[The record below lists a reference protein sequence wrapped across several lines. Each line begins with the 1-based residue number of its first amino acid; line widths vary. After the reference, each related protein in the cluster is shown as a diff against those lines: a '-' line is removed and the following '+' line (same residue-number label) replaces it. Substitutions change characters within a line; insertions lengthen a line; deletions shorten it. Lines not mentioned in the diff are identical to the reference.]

1 MIFRGVLFF
10 PLLNSKVNAGV
21 FPFCVYQF
29 QFTVTP
35 RMYVGFFLSVSC
47 QILHLEQSQSYSL
60 VSHAPCNPDGRSSKN
75 ISVNRYHQRKSWLWY
90 AHLFYRGPAFPLFM
104 PSLDIFCQ
112 FSNAFE
118 KILFRLSSLLCSVK
132 KKSFIH
138 LFIKLVKKYLLNTFY
153 MVANEND
160 SEFIVSLLLKQKI
173 KQTSIIWQIKCCD
186 GGIQCALGAGG
197 RDAQLSRQYLGRV
210 SIRK

>member
-75 ISVNRYHQRKSWLWY
+75 ISVIDIIREKAGFGMLTYSIEVLLFLCLCPLWTFF
-90 AHLFYRGPAFPLFM
+90 ASLAMHLKRFCSGYLVCCAALKRSPLFIY
-104 PSLDIFCQ
+104 SLSQ
-112 FSNAFE
+112 S
-118 KILFRLSSLLCSVK
+118 R
-132 KKSFIH
+132 
-138 LFIKLVKKYLLNTFY
+138 
-153 MVANEND
+153 
-160 SEFIVSLLLKQKI
+160 
-173 KQTSIIWQIKCCD
+173 SI
-186 GGIQCALGAGG
+186 
-197 RDAQLSRQYLGRV
+197 Y
-210 SIRK
+210 

>member
-10 PLLNSKVNAGV
+10 PLLNSKLKAGV
-21 FPFCVYQF
+21 LPFRVYQF

-35 RMYVGFFLSVSC
+35 RMYIAFFLSVSC

-60 VSHAPCNPDGRSSKN
+60 VSHAPYNHDGRSSKS
-75 ISVNRYHQRKSWLWY
+75 ISVNRYHQRKSWLWC
-90 AHLFYRGPAFPLFM
+90 ARLFYRGPAFPLFM
-104 PSLDIFCQ
+104 PSSDIFCQ

-138 LFIKLVKKYLLNTFY
+138 LFIKLAKKYLLNTFY

-173 KQTSIIWQIKCCD
+173 KQTNIIRQIKCCD
-186 GGIQCALGAGG
+186 GGILCAAGACG
-197 RDAQLSRQYLGRV
+197 RDT
-210 SIRK
+210 